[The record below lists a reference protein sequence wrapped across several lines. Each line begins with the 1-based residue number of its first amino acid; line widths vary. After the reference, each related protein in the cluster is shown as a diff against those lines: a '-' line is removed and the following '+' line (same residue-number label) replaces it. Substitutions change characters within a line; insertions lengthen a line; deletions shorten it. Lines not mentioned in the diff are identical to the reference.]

1 MNSGGRHNN
10 DGENDDDDDAGRR
23 RRMTIATHVYEELSE
38 AEQKGL
44 LKRPRV
50 DFTSIANVVDPIVEK
65 VRDEGDAAV
74 LEFTEKF
81 DKVRPTP
88 LVEKIERFP
97 PPTLDPTAREAF
109 DVAFEN
115 IKKFHEAQAKNG
127 EVDVTTM
134 AGVRCRRVARPIGSV
149 GLYVPG
155 GTAVCRRRRSC

>member
-1 MNSGGRHNN
+1 
-10 DGENDDDDDAGRR
+10 
-23 RRMTIATHVYEELSE
+23 MTIATHVYEELSE

-88 LVEKIERFP
+88 LVEKIC
-97 PPTLDPTAREAF
+97 L
-109 DVAFEN
+109 
-115 IKKFHEAQAKNG
+115 
-127 EVDVTTM
+127 
-134 AGVRCRRVARPIGSV
+134 
-149 GLYVPG
+149 LYTSPSPRDRG
-155 GTAVCRRRRSC
+155 